1 MIEEICDSTSDEDWY
16 SYTRSLLLNN
26 LAENE
31 SLDVINSLINLFED
45 TSKTP
50 ASRLE
55 AIWLLREISN
65 DCSEVITALIRC
77 LNTEPALEIRRSAA
91 STLVA
96 ISADNQ
102 RFVGIL
108 TRLRDTDPDLKIRCI
123 AASALLESS
132 PGKRKLLKQA
142 IEAWTNW
149 LLCIPQFEDERL
161 DTAKNLEQ
169 IDPGNPDAINVMVE
183 VLLFSEDWE
192 GMEYRYYS
200 RPSPVESAA
209 AHLKD
214 IRQIEGLTLIVKQ
227 LKDCLLDQNNENHKR
242 RRSVCL
248 EVLLHCAQNMPYLN
262 FYQAW
267 HSQPTSTHPEAP
279 DNIPVGNSPEA
290 QILEAQNIDFNQLQ
304 STDYTFPLTIN
315 LLSLKG
321 ETDKEEIAQELCIK
335 IYKHP
340 DVDIPGEPPE
350 TFNARQL
357 KKRLFPIKDKLQ
369 RPNLAFVLYIKD
381 ANGFHEP
388 TKEAIAFCQK
398 LTDPDLGIHI
408 AWITNQP
415 LEQPLKPIQPDPPKL
430 ISKIQS
436 WIDEIV

>member
-1 MIEEICDSTSDEDWY
+1 LW
-16 SYTRSLLLNN
+16 NN
-26 LAENE
+26 LAENK
-31 SLDVINSLINLFED
+31 SWDVINSALKLFED
-45 TSKTP
+45 TSKTQD
-50 ASRLE
+50 ARLE
-55 AIWLLREISN
+55 AIWLLGEIGN

-77 LNTEPALEIRRSAA
+77 LNTEPDLEIRRSAA

-108 TRLRDTDPDLKIRCI
+108 TRLRDTDPDLKIRCM

-132 PGKRKLLKQA
+132 PGNRELIEQA

-149 LLCIPQFEDERL
+149 LLCIPQFADERL

-169 IDPGNPDAINVMVE
+169 IDPGNPDAINVMIE

-192 GMEYRYYS
+192 DIEYEYYS
-200 RPSPVESAA
+200 HPSAIKSAA

-227 LKDCLLDQNNENHKR
+227 LKDWLLDQNNENDTR
-242 RRSVCL
+242 RHCVCL
-248 EVLLHCAQNMPYLN
+248 EVLLHYAQNMPYLD

-279 DNIPVGNSPEA
+279 DNIPVGNSAEA
-290 QILEAQNIDFNQLQ
+290 QILELQNINFKQLQ

-321 ETDKEEIAQELCIK
+321 ETDKEEIAQELCIQ
-335 IYKHP
+335 IDKHP
-340 DVDIPGEPPE
+340 DVDIPGEPPD

-369 RPNLAFVLYIKD
+369 RPNLALVLYIKD
-381 ANGFHEP
+381 TNGFHEP
-388 TKEAIAFCQK
+388 TEEAIAFCQK
-398 LTDPDLGIHI
+398 LTDSDLGIHI